1 MTLKLYG
8 IPTCGTCKKALQWLE
23 QNQIE
28 AEFINTKQQPP
39 NPEQVID
46 LVQGLGAKALRNTS
60 GQSYC
65 SLPPE
70 RSDWSE
76 AQWIKAYSDDAMLI
90 KRPVWVLDGQP
101 ILVGFR
107 IKEADLR
114 ELLGLESFAEI
125 ARQT

>member
-46 LVQGLGAKALRNTS
+46 WVQGLGAKALRNTS

-114 ELLGLESFAEI
+114 ELLGLNA
-125 ARQT
+125 